1 MAATHTFGPRR
12 PSSCMSL
19 GFNPNRPIRT
29 TNLPGAVGNSVVSMA
44 SQRRRVSP
52 GAARR
57 AAPAAPNVRVVVP
70 TPEPQKLAPVPQKPA
85 PVEEDGLRSVFE
97 EAQWVYAD
105 AREPLVAEGDG
116 EEVAPAGGRVM
127 LVYPMKT
134 DEVTGRV
141 TMRLKRVHALTG
153 QLSYCWVV
161 VYDPEREG
169 RPVTNFSLL
178 P

>member
-1 MAATHTFGPRR
+1 
-12 PSSCMSL
+12 MSL

-52 GAARR
+52 GAATPRR
-57 AAPAAPNVRVVVP
+57 AAPAAPSVRVLVQ
-70 TPEPQKLAPVPQKPA
+70 TPEPQKPA
-85 PVEEDGLRSVFE
+85 PVPQQPAPVPQQPAPAAEDGLRSVFE

-105 AREPLVAEGDG
+105 ARESLVAEGDG